1 MVMGMCVELCQQA
14 GHVAGDR
21 AYSTW
26 SREWEFTGLCP
37 LLLTI
42 VQHATKSELLPLTFL
57 FPRRERIRVTF
68 QMEERGL
75 THCDDP
81 IQKEVYPEGARGL

>member
-1 MVMGMCVELCQQA
+1 MSQETEHTPRGVEN
-14 GHVAGDR
+14 G
-21 AYSTW
+21 S
-26 SREWEFTGLCP
+26 SRGYAP
-37 LLLTI
+37 DLLTI

-57 FPRRERIRVTF
+57 FLRRERIRVTF